1 MKKCKIVI
9 AKLKKTAKTA
19 ENILSSIKMNFPKS
33 EIFRGTFA
41 AFFLK
46 IMKNFSVYNFSK
58 TKCL

>member
-19 ENILSSIKMNFPKS
+19 ENILSSIKMNFSKC
-33 EIFRGTFA
+33 EIFEGTFT

-46 IMKNFSVYNFSK
+46 ILKIFFVDNFSK